1 MEVDRLRAKFG
12 KQDGGRVRAMREDI
26 ALFASWA
33 VAIVF
38 LLAALGAG
46 EV

>member
-1 MEVDRLRAKFG
+1 
-12 KQDGGRVRAMREDI
+12 MREDI

-38 LLAALGAG
+38 LLAGLAPRRAAASDKPAAHSDPLGKRR
-46 EV
+46 